1 MVTASKPRPMP
12 STLPSVLA
20 DALEVGRVFHDAAG
34 EKNGENAYGNIE
46 EEDPAPG
53 VVVGNPAADG
63 GSDGGRDDDGHAVDG
78 EGDAAFVGSE
88 GIGEDGALAG
98 LEASAGRAL
107 KDAEDDEQSERVGE
121 AAAERKD
128 GERDDTTHV
137 EALAADAVGDPA
149 ADGEND
155 GVGDEIGGENPGG
168 LVVTGAE
175 RPGNVRKGDVGDG
188 GIERFHERGERDGEG
203 DDPRIEPRFPRL
215 IKMKFAVGVPRFR
228 RRGRGRLRHARSLTD
243 CFLQ

>member
-1 MVTASKPRPMP
+1 MKPKPASKAQVTMRCEPNQSFSCPLSSMIWRAPMVTASRPRPMP

-34 EKNGENAYGNIE
+34 ENNGENAYGDIE

-53 VVVGNPAADG
+53 IVVGNPAADG
-63 GSDGGRDDDGHAVDG
+63 GPDGGCDDDRHSVDG

-128 GERDDTTHV
+128 GE
-137 EALAADAVGDPA
+137 A
-149 ADGEND
+149 
-155 GVGDEIGGENPGG
+155 
-168 LVVTGAE
+168 
-175 RPGNVRKGDVGDG
+175 
-188 GIERFHERGERDGEG
+188 
-203 DDPRIEPRFPRL
+203 
-215 IKMKFAVGVPRFR
+215 R
-228 RRGRGRLRHARSLTD
+228 RHSSCRSACGRCGWRSSR
-243 CFLQ
+243 